1 MKQLSFVWTFFIQT
15 ATKQLVYMPD
25 YFEPL
30 FFGNPDLHL
39 FNRFIH
45 KFYDFP
51 TIQTHDMIMVFNS
64 YFILEPGSSIA
75 QVQPADEVIFYK
87 DINGAVDGST
97 GYLDLALPQ

>member
-1 MKQLSFVWTFFIQT
+1 
-15 ATKQLVYMPD
+15 MPD

-45 KFYDFP
+45 KFYDFS

-64 YFILEPGSSIA
+64 YFILEPGSSIV